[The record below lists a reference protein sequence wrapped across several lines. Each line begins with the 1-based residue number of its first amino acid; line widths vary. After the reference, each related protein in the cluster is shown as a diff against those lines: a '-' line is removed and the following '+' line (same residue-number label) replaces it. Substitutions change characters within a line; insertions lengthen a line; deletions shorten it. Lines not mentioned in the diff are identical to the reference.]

1 MLIPGPDLWLFAAAC
16 VVLVVTPGPNMA
28 YLLSRAICQGSR
40 AGVVSLA
47 GVLTGFV
54 VHVVAAAAGLSA
66 VFRWQPLAFDAVKY
80 AGAAWLAWMAWDAV
94 RPGGQSPFAPRPLPP
109 EPARALFVKGLL
121 TNVLNPKVAMF
132 YLALFPQFVDP
143 ARGSVFA
150 QSLLLGAVQIAIS
163 AAFDLWLVLAAGA
176 IARSFAGHPRWL
188 AAQRW
193 VLGTVLLAIALRI
206 AVEPRPI

>member
-1 MLIPGPDLWLFAAAC
+1 MLIPFDDLLLFAAAC
-16 VVLVVTPGPNMA
+16 GVLVVTPGPNMA

-47 GVLTGFV
+47 GVLAGFA
-54 VHVVAAAAGLSA
+54 VHGVAAAAGLSA
-66 VFRWQPLAFDAVKY
+66 VFRWWPPAFDLVKY

-94 RPGGQSPFAPRPLPP
+94 RPGGASPFAPRPLPP
-109 EPARALFVKGLL
+109 ERASALFTKGLL

-143 ARGSVFA
+143 ARGGVFS
-150 QSLLLGAVQIAIS
+150 QSMLLGSVQVAVS
-163 AAFDLWLVLAAGA
+163 LVFDLWLVLTAGA
-176 IARSFAGHPRWL
+176 IARAFAAHPRWL

-193 VLGTVLLAIALRI
+193 VLGAVLLAIALRI
-206 AVEPRPI
+206 AIEPRPI

>member
-1 MLIPGPDLWLFAAAC
+1 
-16 VVLVVTPGPNMA
+16 
-28 YLLSRAICQGSR
+28 
-40 AGVVSLA
+40 
-47 GVLTGFV
+47 
-54 VHVVAAAAGLSA
+54 
-66 VFRWQPLAFDAVKY
+66 VKY

-150 QSLLLGAVQIAIS
+150 QSLLLGGVQVAIS
-163 AAFDLWLVLAAGA
+163 VAFDLWLVLAAGA
-176 IARSFAGHPRWL
+176 IARGFASHPRWL

-193 VLGTVLLAIALRI
+193 VLGAVLLAIALRI

>member
-1 MLIPGPDLWLFAAAC
+1 MLIPFDELALFGAAC

-47 GVLTGFV
+47 GVLAGFA
-54 VHVVAAAAGLSA
+54 VHGVAAAAGLSV
-66 VFRWQPLAFDAVKY
+66 VFRWWPPAFDLVKY
-80 AGAAWLAWMAWDAV
+80 AGAGWLAWMAWDAV
-94 RPGGQSPFAPRPLPP
+94 RPGGASPFAPRPLAP
-109 EPARALFVKGLL
+109 ERTTVLFTKGML

-150 QSLLLGAVQIAIS
+150 QSMLLGAVQMAVS
-163 AAFDLWLVLAAGA
+163 VVFDLWLVLTAGA
-176 IARSFAGHPRWL
+176 IARTFAEHPGWL

-193 VLGTVLLAIALRI
+193 VLGAVLFALALRI
-206 AVEPRPI
+206 AIEPRPI